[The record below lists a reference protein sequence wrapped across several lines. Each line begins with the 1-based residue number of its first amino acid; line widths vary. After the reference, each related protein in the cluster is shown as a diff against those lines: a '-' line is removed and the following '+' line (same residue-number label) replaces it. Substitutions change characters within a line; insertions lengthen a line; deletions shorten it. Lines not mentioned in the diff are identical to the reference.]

1 MESGGEG
8 PAGGPAT
15 AHFPPGPPLYT
26 RPAQASGHT
35 LGRGSVSDAHTLG
48 EPFQRRAAADVE
60 GATGS
65 GALPI
70 VTVIHDTVLPG
81 VSAALGPRRPSRQF
95 PELVPCSEPASSCSK
110 RFAPRGLTHATP
122 QATCS

>member
-1 MESGGEG
+1 MQGGGEG
-8 PAGGPAT
+8 RSAAT
-15 AHFPPGPPLYT
+15 AHAPPGLQRYT
-26 RPAQASGHT
+26 RPAQTCGQT
-35 LGRGSVSDAHTLG
+35 LGRGSASDAHALG
-48 EPFQRRAAADVE
+48 ELPFQGAAADVE

-110 RFAPRGLTHATP
+110 SALRLVA
-122 QATCS
+122 